1 MILNTKLEKYMTLV
15 SKLSLSF
22 IAIFLFLFTALQQ
35 TNAKATTANK
45 LLEFVESLDSIKVKS
60 SSIVSESYSETEPY
74 ANQIFDPS
82 IQTMLLYTTVSE
94 LDPPIIQ
101 LQSNEKII
109 LNFDDLGEDVRDMY
123 YRFEHCTHDW
133 KPSGLHQM
141 DYQEGYNTD
150 YIADYQF
157 SFNTITPYT
166 HYALEFP
173 NDRIKLTR
181 SGNYVIKIF
190 VDDNE
195 KHPILTARFMIVEP
209 LASIVAEVKRSSVIA
224 DRNYRQKVDVKVNLA
239 GLQTSNPY
247 RDIELVVLQD
257 NRLDNAKRGIK
268 PSFINGNELVYDFQ
282 DELSFDGINEF
293 RYFDAKSV
301 RYRSERVADVIIE
314 SDGYHIYLA
323 PDIRR
328 AYKQYITEQDI
339 NGKLLIKNDDMQNAH
354 LESDYVTVHFVMP
367 IDVFLGNGDMYLFG
381 QLSNW
386 EMDERFKVDYN
397 PLKLQYEKTLKL
409 KQGYYN
415 YLYLWKNKS
424 QDNGTTEFTEG
435 NHFETEND
443 YTILLYYKDQSSFS
457 DRLVGYKVVNTYKR

>member
-1 MILNTKLEKYMTLV
+1 MILNTKLEKYMTV
-15 SKLSLSF
+15 SSKPSF
-22 IAIFLFLFTALQQ
+22 IFIVIILFLLNPLQVICTG
-35 TNAKATTANK
+35 TNYANVLSK
-45 LLEFVESLDSIKVKS
+45 PAQSQSGH
-60 SSIVSESYSETEPY
+60 EPY
-74 ANQIFDPS
+74 VNRIFDPN

-101 LQSNEKII
+101 LHGNEKIV

-141 DYQEGYNTD
+141 DFQNGYNTD
-150 YIADYQF
+150 YIADYQY
-157 SFNTITPYT
+157 SFNTIQPYT
-166 HYALEFP
+166 HYKLEFP
-173 NDRIKLTR
+173 NDRIQLTK
-181 SGNYVIKIF
+181 SGNYVIKVF

-195 KHPILTARFMIVEP
+195 KYPILTARFMIVEP
-209 LASIVAEVKRSSVIA
+209 LANITGEIKRSSVVA
-224 DRNYRQKVDVKVNLA
+224 DRNYRQKLDVKVNLA

-247 RDIELVVLQD
+247 RDVELVVLQN
-257 NRLDNAKRGIK
+257 NRLDNAKRGLK
-268 PSFINGNELVYDFQ
+268 PSFINGNELIYDFQ
-282 DELSFDGINEF
+282 DELTFDGINEF

-301 RYRSERVADVIIE
+301 RYRSERVADVKLE
-314 SDGYHIYLA
+314 PNGYHIYLA

-328 AYKQYITEQDI
+328 AYKQYSTEQDI

-367 IDVFLGNGDMYLFG
+367 MDAFLGNGDMYLFG

-386 EMDERFKVDYN
+386 EMDDRFKVDYN
-397 PLKLQYEKTLKL
+397 PLDLQYEKTLML

-415 YLYLWKNKS
+415 YLYLWKYKS
-424 QDNGTTEFTEG
+424 QDEGTTELTEG

-457 DRLVGYKVVNTYKR
+457 DRLVGYKVVNTHKR